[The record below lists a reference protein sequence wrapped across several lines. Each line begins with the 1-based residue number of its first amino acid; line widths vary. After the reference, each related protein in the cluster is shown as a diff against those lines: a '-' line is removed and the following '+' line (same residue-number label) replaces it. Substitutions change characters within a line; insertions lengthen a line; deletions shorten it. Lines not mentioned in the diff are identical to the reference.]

1 MDTGARHFCFHLRRG
16 FTFVSFSLFSS
27 LLFGHKLLGPLAI
40 GVFTPIVY
48 FFLAISPFLPK
59 FFSFFV
65 DWCPLDS
72 NLPFCVF
79 LCFKLMT
86 STLIVYLLTIG
97 VLLPPIVIFSV
108 LLCGLASLDSNLP
121 FFFLAFRF
129 FAFRL
134 FASSLFRFW
143 LFASSLLLSCAYQ
156 KTISLQ
162 VGRKLADKTKDE
174 IMTEVLRVFAS
185 LDDKAVQV
193 AYEVRVTFAS
203 PEPFRAAKSFSGKH
217 SVFGALSWG
226 VVPVLRACTSS
237 IFLSR
242 KMTDP

>member
-79 LCFKLMT
+79 LCFKLVT

-121 FFFLAFRF
+121 FFFFWLFAFSLSAFLLLRF
-129 FAFRL
+129 FAFG
-134 FASSLFRFW
+134 
-143 LFASSLLLSCAYQ
+143 LLLLRFCYHAPTKKPLVCRSAASWLTKP
-156 KTISLQ
+156 KTRS
-162 VGRKLADKTKDE
+162 
-174 IMTEVLRVFAS
+174 
-185 LDDKAVQV
+185 
-193 AYEVRVTFAS
+193 
-203 PEPFRAAKSFSGKH
+203 
-217 SVFGALSWG
+217 
-226 VVPVLRACTSS
+226 
-237 IFLSR
+237 
-242 KMTDP
+242 

>member
-40 GVFTPIVY
+40 GVFTPIVH
-48 FFLAISPFLPK
+48 FFLAISPFLPN

-79 LCFKLMT
+79 LCFKLVT

-121 FFFLAFRF
+121 FFFWL
-129 FAFRL
+129 FAF
-134 FASSLFRFW
+134 SLSAFLLLRFW
-143 LFASSLLLSCAYQ
+143 PFASSLLLSCAYQ

-174 IMTEVLRVFAS
+174 IMTEVLWVFAS
-185 LDDKAVQV
+185 LDDK
-193 AYEVRVTFAS
+193 
-203 PEPFRAAKSFSGKH
+203 
-217 SVFGALSWG
+217 
-226 VVPVLRACTSS
+226 LR
-237 IFLSR
+237 LSR
-242 KMTDP
+242 LRTRSVSPSPLQSPFGRANRFRESIRFLVLYLGEWPPYYARARFRFSFRGR